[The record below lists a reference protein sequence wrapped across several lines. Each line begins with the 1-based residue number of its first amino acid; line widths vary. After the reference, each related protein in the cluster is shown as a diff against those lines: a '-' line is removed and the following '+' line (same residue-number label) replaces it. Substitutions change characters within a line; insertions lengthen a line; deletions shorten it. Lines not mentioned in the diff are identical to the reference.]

1 MKYEVNFRYQTPH
14 PTSREV
20 SECPPLQILNGE
32 AQLITEVSFYF
43 AVFVL
48 LIKLLHP
55 NSNQL
60 KL

>member
-1 MKYEVNFRYQTPH
+1 MKYEISFRYQTPH

-20 SECPPLQILNGE
+20 SECTPQILNGE
-32 AQLITEVSFYF
+32 AQLITEVSFNF
-43 AVFVL
+43 AAFVL

>member
-1 MKYEVNFRYQTPH
+1 MKS
-14 PTSREV
+14 TSAIRHLILLLGKFLNA
-20 SECPPLQILNGE
+20 PPPPPQILNGE

>member
-1 MKYEVNFRYQTPH
+1 MKS
-14 PTSREV
+14 TSAIRHLILLLGKFLNA
-20 SECPPLQILNGE
+20 PPPPQILNGE

>member
-1 MKYEVNFRYQTPH
+1 MKS
-14 PTSREV
+14 TSAVRHLILLLGKFLNA
-20 SECPPLQILNGE
+20 PPQILNGE

-48 LIKLLHP
+48 LIKLPHP